1 MVASGLDGLQSQT
14 PLTMKGSRGTS
25 SKPMSDE
32 MKAELG
38 VTERLPRDL
47 EDALEVLKADSEVFK
62 EASGEK
68 CVCDP
73 RRRRRLDMRERRTW
87 AKRRKM
93 IVASI

>member
-14 PLTMKGSRGTS
+14 PLTMKGSRGTK

-62 EASGEK
+62 EASGKSAYVIQE
-68 CVCDP
+68 DGGG
-73 RRRRRLDMRERRTW
+73 
-87 AKRRKM
+87 
-93 IVASI
+93 